1 MLNDLKLLD
10 TMSSMTRHA
19 AQRHAVIAENIA
31 NADTP
36 GYKAKD
42 ITPFADIYK
51 TALRDGQPLRS
62 LGAEVFETNGG
73 NLTSPNGNSVSLE
86 QQMMLST
93 EVKGTHD
100 MALAVYKKSLEMMRM
115 AVGKNI

>member
-10 TMSSMTRHA
+10 TMSAMTRHA

-36 GYKAKD
+36 GYAAKD
-42 ITPFADIYK
+42 ITPFQDIYEK
-51 TALRDGQPLRS
+51 ALRDGSDMPS
-62 LGAEVFETNGG
+62 GAVKVVSAPNSMAV
-73 NLTSPNGNSVSLE
+73 SPNGNSVSLE

-93 EVKGTHD
+93 EVKATHD
-100 MALAVYKKSLEMMRM
+100 MALAVYKKSLDMMRM
-115 AVGKNI
+115 AVGKNL

>member
-10 TMSSMTRHA
+10 TMSAMTRHA

-36 GYKAKD
+36 GYTAKD
-42 ITPFADIYK
+42 ITPFQDIYK
-51 TALRDGQPLRS
+51 KALQDNSAVPM
-62 LGAEVFETNGG
+62 ETVKVISAPNE
-73 NLTSPNGNSVSLE
+73 LSMSPNGNSVSLE

-93 EVKGTHD
+93 EVKATHD
-100 MALAVYKKSLEMMRM
+100 MALAIYKKSLEMMRM
-115 AVGKNI
+115 TVGKNL